1 MDVYRHITL
10 YVNKRDT
17 FDLTNSGRLLRV
29 DDGVDRYT
37 GQPRMGNMAVSVRPA
52 HPL

>member
-1 MDVYRHITL
+1 MVVHRHITM
-10 YVNKRDT
+10 YVNKRDII
-17 FDLTNSGRLLRV
+17 DLTNSGRLLRV

-37 GQPRMGNMAVSVRPA
+37 GQPRMGNIAVSVTPA

>member
-1 MDVYRHITL
+1 MDVYRHVTM
-10 YVNKRDT
+10 YVNKRDIL
-17 FDLTNSGRLLRV
+17 DLTNSGRLLSV
-29 DDGVDRYT
+29 DDGGDRYT